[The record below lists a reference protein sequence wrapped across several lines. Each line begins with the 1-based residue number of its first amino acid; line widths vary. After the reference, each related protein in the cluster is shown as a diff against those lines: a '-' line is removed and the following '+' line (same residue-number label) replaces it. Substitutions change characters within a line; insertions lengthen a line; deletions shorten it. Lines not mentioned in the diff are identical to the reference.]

1 MFLMVLKVTYL
12 QPISTPRGLRIN
24 ATELSEVFIYDI
36 RNSEKN
42 ITNDIFRE
50 HFWYQS
56 PAFLAEDLLKVQS

>member
-12 QPISTPRGLRIN
+12 QPISAPRGSRIN
-24 ATELSEVFIYDI
+24 VIELSEFFICDI

-50 HFWYQS
+50 HF
-56 PAFLAEDLLKVQS
+56 